1 MEEYRG
7 RVVLGVPEHQVRRE
21 LQEEVLYS
29 HHKQE
34 ALHMLED

>member
-1 MEEYRG
+1 MQEYKG
-7 RVVLGVPEHQVRRE
+7 RVVLEVPQRQVRRE